1 MKMIFAMLH
10 SEDVDETVEE
20 LNKEK
25 YWVTKLSTTGGFLKN
40 KNVTLVIGT
49 EDEQVPGALKILK
62 ECAGA
67 RQSVKYTMPSMSTG
81 SLGPGANSMIPID
94 MQVGGCTVFVVDVD
108 QYEYAARDSRH
119 ADSGGFNQL
128 ADVHRRRLTLKAGV
142 GCDNDFFYLRFS
154 TQALHQLF

>member
-62 ECAGA
+62 DAQV
-67 RQSVKYTMPSMSTG
+67 RVSPSNIRCP
-81 SLGPGANSMIPID
+81 LCRPE
-94 MQVGGCTVFVVDVD
+94 V
-108 QYEYAARDSRH
+108 
-119 ADSGGFNQL
+119 L
-128 ADVHRRRLTLKAGV
+128 ALAQTR
-142 GCDNDFFYLRFS
+142 
-154 TQALHQLF
+154 

>member
-49 EDEQVPGALKILK
+49 EDEQVPGALRILK

-67 RQSVKYTMPSMSTG
+67 RQSIKYTMPSMSTG

-108 QYEYAARDSRH
+108 QYEKFRDWMLAGAWVRSARYWQQKAVSRIYM
-119 ADSGGFNQL
+119 Q
-128 ADVHRRRLTLKAGV
+128 
-142 GCDNDFFYLRFS
+142 
-154 TQALHQLF
+154 

>member
-49 EDEQVPGALKILK
+49 EDEQVPGGCGSVREILRLDAGRCGCS
-62 ECAGA
+62 ECPMLSAE
-67 RQSVKYTMPSMSTG
+67 SCEPM
-81 SLGPGANSMIPID
+81 L
-94 MQVGGCTVFVVDVD
+94 
-108 QYEYAARDSRH
+108 YAIRM
-119 ADSGGFNQL
+119 
-128 ADVHRRRLTLKAGV
+128 K
-142 GCDNDFFYLRFS
+142 
-154 TQALHQLF
+154 

>member
-20 LNKEK
+20 LNKKK

-49 EDEQVPGALKILK
+49 EDENVPGAIKILK

-67 RQSVKYTMPSMSTG
+67 RQSVKYTMPSMSSG
-81 SLGPGANSMIPID
+81 SMGPGANSMIPID
-94 MQVGGCTVFVVDVD
+94 MQVGGCTVFVLDVD
-108 QYEYAARDSRH
+108 QYEK
-119 ADSGGFNQL
+119 L
-128 ADVHRRRLTLKAGV
+128 
-142 GCDNDFFYLRFS
+142 
-154 TQALHQLF
+154 

>member
-108 QYEYAARDSRH
+108 QYEKFR
-119 ADSGGFNQL
+119 GWTL
-128 ADVHRRRLTLKAGV
+128 AGTGVRNAQRWQQKAV
-142 GCDNDFFYLRFS
+142 NRCCM
-154 TQALHQLF
+154 Q

>member
-81 SLGPGANSMIPID
+81 SSQWFSPSISSFWFGS
-94 MQVGGCTVFVVDVD
+94 
-108 QYEYAARDSRH
+108 
-119 ADSGGFNQL
+119 
-128 ADVHRRRLTLKAGV
+128 ADVPSL
-142 GCDNDFFYLRFS
+142 
-154 TQALHQLF
+154 

>member
-1 MKMIFAMLH
+1 MDFFGKIVYNEKEPQVQKRLPYIAGGICFMKMIFAMLH

-20 LNKEK
+20 LNREK

-49 EDEQVPGALKILK
+49 EDENVPGAMKILK

-67 RQSVKYTMPSMSTG
+67 RQSVKYTMPSMSSG

-108 QYEYAARDSRH
+108 QYEK
-119 ADSGGFNQL
+119 F
-128 ADVHRRRLTLKAGV
+128 
-142 GCDNDFFYLRFS
+142 
-154 TQALHQLF
+154 

>member
-20 LNKEK
+20 LNKKK

-49 EDEQVPGALKILK
+49 EDENVPGAIKILK

-67 RQSVKYTMPSMSTG
+67 RQSVKYTMPSMSSG
-81 SLGPGANSMIPID
+81 SIPHPIIFLCSSISSD
-94 MQVGGCTVFVVDVD
+94 MPLLPVWISFCVTVLTPLSF
-108 QYEYAARDSRH
+108 QSLAR
-119 ADSGGFNQL
+119 
-128 ADVHRRRLTLKAGV
+128 
-142 GCDNDFFYLRFS
+142 
-154 TQALHQLF
+154 

>member
-49 EDEQVPGALKILK
+49 EDEQVPGRYAGRRMFRLCSGCGSVREILRLDAGRCGRS
-62 ECAGA
+62 ECPTLAA
-67 RQSVKYTMPSMSTG
+67 ESCEPM
-81 SLGPGANSMIPID
+81 L
-94 MQVGGCTVFVVDVD
+94 
-108 QYEYAARDSRH
+108 YAIRMR
-119 ADSGGFNQL
+119 
-128 ADVHRRRLTLKAGV
+128 
-142 GCDNDFFYLRFS
+142 
-154 TQALHQLF
+154 

>member
-67 RQSVKYTMPSMSTG
+67 RQSVKYTMSSMSTG

-108 QYEYAARDSRH
+108 QYEK
-119 ADSGGFNQL
+119 F
-128 ADVHRRRLTLKAGV
+128 
-142 GCDNDFFYLRFS
+142 
-154 TQALHQLF
+154 

>member
-49 EDEQVPGALKILK
+49 EDEQVLVDM
-62 ECAGA
+62 E
-67 RQSVKYTMPSMSTG
+67 QKYQAHLTF
-81 SLGPGANSMIPID
+81 A
-94 MQVGGCTVFVVDVD
+94 
-108 QYEYAARDSRH
+108 
-119 ADSGGFNQL
+119 
-128 ADVHRRRLTLKAGV
+128 ADVNMHIEEYVISNAA
-142 GCDNDFFYLRFS
+142 DNHVLYS
-154 TQALHQLF
+154 TVENTSGENNS

>member
-1 MKMIFAMLH
+1 MRLLFSGGLYIIEKNCNPSRTGGICYENDICHAAFGRC
-10 SEDVDETVEE
+10 DETVEE

-108 QYEYAARDSRH
+108 QYEK
-119 ADSGGFNQL
+119 F
-128 ADVHRRRLTLKAGV
+128 
-142 GCDNDFFYLRFS
+142 
-154 TQALHQLF
+154 

>member
-40 KNVTLVIGT
+40 KNVTLVARGLLATLGGRYALVIGT

-108 QYEYAARDSRH
+108 QYEK
-119 ADSGGFNQL
+119 F
-128 ADVHRRRLTLKAGV
+128 
-142 GCDNDFFYLRFS
+142 
-154 TQALHQLF
+154 